1 MQGGG
6 RSGGRGRG
14 SGGDRGVIYL
24 FHSNCLLPLHGDISL
39 KSTITEW
46 LLAEAL
52 GQTNF
57 RAGQVLVAPW
67 GETSLGAKGP
77 ALVSAI

>member
-24 FHSNCLLPLHGDISL
+24 FHSNCLLPLHRDISL

-46 LLAEAL
+46 LLAETL
-52 GQTNF
+52 S
-57 RAGQVLVAPW
+57 RVGQVLVAPW